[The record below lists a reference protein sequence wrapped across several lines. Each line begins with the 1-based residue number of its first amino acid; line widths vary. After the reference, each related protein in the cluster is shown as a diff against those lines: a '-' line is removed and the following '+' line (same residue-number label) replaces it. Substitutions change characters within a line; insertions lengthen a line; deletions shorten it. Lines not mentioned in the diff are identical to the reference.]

1 MGNRVRIPSITA
13 KTEEFSLPHTTP
25 PSGVRSPPPGSGIL
39 LLGTGR
45 RRRSEAGWLAG
56 GTPVLGL
63 GSSLQGATVSCRSP
77 SWNGPTSAR
86 RLKAWWWCRGHSPAR
101 DTLVLPSSRLAADP
115 ERRAEDTGDAG
126 TRRRDLATK
135 GKAGRAPAKS
145 PRPGREI
152 ERKRERG
159 DRQTEPASA
168 RVELCI

>member
-1 MGNRVRIPSITA
+1 MSFA
-13 KTEEFSLPHTTP
+13 AHDTP
-25 PSGVRSPPPGSGIL
+25 QRGQSPPPGSGIL
-39 LLGTGR
+39 LLGTRR
-45 RRRSEAGWLAG
+45 RRRSEAGWLAR

-63 GSSLQGATVSCRSP
+63 GSSLHEGATVSCRSP

-152 ERKRERG
+152 ERKRGRG